1 MEKINLVLNNPEFIN
16 CVNKNQEFEIDR
28 IYCSHNEQHF
38 LDVARVAYI
47 MNLEEGLAI
56 EKETI
61 YAMGLLHDIGR
72 WMEYEKGI
80 DHAIASSTLAEGI
93 LKKCGFSKEN
103 IDVILI
109 AIEGH
114 RKNEGLSIVG
124 KLLYK
129 ADKLSR
135 NCVCC
140 KARSTCKKFQNHENP
155 FLQY

>member
-1 MEKINLVLNNPEFIN
+1 M
-16 CVNKNQEFEIDR
+16 
-28 IYCSHNEQHF
+28 
-38 LDVARVAYI
+38 
-47 MNLEEGLAI
+47 
-56 EKETI
+56 
-61 YAMGLLHDIGR
+61 
-72 WMEYEKGI
+72 
-80 DHAIASSTLAEGI
+80 AEGI

-114 RKNEGLSIVG
+114 RKNEGFSIVG

-135 NCVCC
+135 NCVSC

-155 FLQY
+155 FLQYYSFLLFK